1 MYIMLIWILN
11 KTFGTF
17 YLKNQSIHMKYLI
30 NAFFKNLITFLKF
43 INKNFKNFKNNIMF
57 DSINYLKQLSII
69 LIIDCCLMD
78 DEPLWEPLEW
88 TMVQSWLL
96 FFFIFAWIAETIISG
111 RYGSY
116 TGRDKRV
123 YMGLFKAFWFLEIWF
138 NFNMFLTCIFIIVP
152 FYFELTYTVSYIVS
166 WWSWYDRFFFFKLI
180 IIWLIIDF
188 ILNIVI
194 HGIKWLNW
202 KKLFIFSNII
212 TILLM
217 YVLFTQFINTYF
229 AYFTDILWYKKTSW
243 CDYNRLSHNPQKWGW
258 GDADRDHFNYHKTT
272 SSFWFKNDSL
282 YASALFFIN
291 MLNFLLLI
299 ITIVQWILISR
310 VLYTTH
316 QISYTFLTY
325 GVSTLHM
332 YLFNLLGLFVFILM
346 SYIYIFIKTSTDFL
360 WVAFKSDFVHILIT
374 NFKFIINLVI

>member
-1 MYIMLIWILN
+1 MLIWILSKFFN
-11 KTFGTF
+11 VI
-17 YLKNQSIHMKYLI
+17 SIKSVHIHIKYLI
-30 NAFFKNLITFLKF
+30 CNLIKDLVTFKQYSIKL
-43 INKNFKNFKNNIMF
+43 IKNIKNYIAI
-57 DSINYLKQLSII
+57 DSINYLKQLLII

-78 DEPLWEPLEW
+78 DEPIWEPVEW

-96 FFFIFAWIAETIISG
+96 FFFIFAWIGETIISG

-123 YMGLFKAFWFLEIWF
+123 YMGLFKAFWFMELWF

-152 FYFELTYTVSYIVS
+152 FYFELAYTVSYIVS

-180 IIWLIIDF
+180 IIWLVIDF
-188 ILNIVI
+188 ILNIVL

-217 YVLFTQFINTYF
+217 YILFTQFINTYF

-258 GDADRDHFNYHKTT
+258 GDTDRDHFNYHKTT
-272 SSFWFKNDSL
+272 LSFWFKNDSL

-299 ITIVQWILISR
+299 ITIIQWILISR
-310 VLYTTH
+310 TLFTTH

-332 YLFNLLGLFVFILM
+332 YLFNLLSLFIFILT
-346 SYIYIFIKTSTDFL
+346 SVIYLFIKTSTDFL
-360 WVAFKSDFVHILIT
+360 WVIFKTDFNDIIASNVNFVLQSIL
-374 NFKFIINLVI
+374 